1 MFRPRYF
8 ALAVVL
14 MGTVSLAA
22 CAQTDS
28 FQEARERMVREQIA
42 ERGVK
47 DARVLDAMRRVPRH
61 LFVHPSFE
69 ELAYAD
75 TPLPT
80 QAGQTISQPYIVAL
94 MTEYARPAA
103 GHRVLEVGTGSGYQ
117 AAVLSLLVKQVYS
130 IELLAPLAKEAAERL
145 KRLGYGNVEVR
156 QGDGWRGWAEH
167 APYDAILVT
176 AAAPELPAELVRQLK
191 PGGRMIIPTGGL
203 GAQDLQV
210 VEKDSDGR
218 IKVRTMLPVRFVPL
232 VKP

>member
-1 MFRPRYF
+1 MLRPRYF

-14 MGTVSLAA
+14 MSTVSLAA
-22 CAQTDS
+22 CAQTGTYR
-28 FQEARERMVREQIA
+28 EARERMVREQIA

-47 DARVLDAMRRVPRH
+47 EARVLEAMRRVPRH

-75 TPLPT
+75 SPLPT

-103 GHRVLEVGTGSGYQ
+103 DHRVLEVGTGSGYQ

-145 KRLGYGNVEVR
+145 KRLGYNNVEVR

-176 AAAPELPAELVRQLK
+176 AAAPELPAELIRQLK
-191 PGGRMIIPTGGL
+191 PGGRMIIPTGGP
-203 GAQDLQV
+203 GAQDLQI
-210 VEKDSDGR
+210 VEKDSKGG
-218 IKVRTMLPVRFVPL
+218 VRVRSTIPVRFVPL